1 MYSDAFTVYN
11 EDKEKRI
18 GWILL
23 MRLSWKSKKSM
34 ITPTISGTTRIH
46 PDCLPERSTN
56 PRLKSKA

>member
-18 GWILL
+18 GGILL
-23 MRLSWKSKKSM
+23 MHLSWKSKTSM

-46 PDCLPERSTN
+46 QGFLPG
-56 PRLKSKA
+56 K

>member
-11 EDKEKRI
+11 EDQEKRI
-18 GWILL
+18 GGILL

-46 PDCLPERSTN
+46 QGFLPG
-56 PRLKSKA
+56 K